1 MGLIAD
7 SIADAAEFTGN
18 DEDFGIEISLTA
30 PNDETATVKGYA
42 TKHHIKLDTN
52 SGQVINSKNASVVI
66 SEANILAANP
76 NYPVR
81 ISDSND
87 RFYQEVKMINHLVSV
102 ADSSGIT
109 KNYICSEN
117 MADEALGLITLML
130 EDYDN

>member
-1 MGLIAD
+1 MGLVLD
-7 SIADAAEFTGN
+7 SIADAAEFTAN
-18 DEDFGIEISLTA
+18 DEDFGVEISLSA
-30 PNDETATVKGYA
+30 PNGETAIVKGYA
-42 TKHHIKLDTN
+42 TKHHIKLDAN

-66 SEANILAANP
+66 SEANILAVNS

-81 ISDSND
+81 ISDPAD
-87 RFYQEVKMINHLVSV
+87 RFYQEVKMIEHLVSV

-130 EDYDN
+130 EDYVN